1 LRGVSSNSLSSD
13 PLYLKINQLCC
24 LKIRD
29 GISIKEILAY
39 GQVSFW
45 WSFERFLYF
54 GIKRGTY
61 KPAITDFLKPLLGKY
76 HFLSR
81 LLISVIVGKLVRFKE
96 INDSRKKIV
105 MISQNGG
112 VWLPPLNPTSKK
124 MKEFKFFEPIIH
136 LCRKKYRIVV
146 LGESS
151 SLSTIVGSF
160 LEKMKYEPGLWKPLG
175 PFLTFNTILKVFKY
189 SRKLE
194 NEWHHLQRNSALM
207 KYIDINSLFLRLE
220 FFFRYVAFE
229 SILHLE
235 LMNQAIETE
244 KPDLIIISGE
254 YFGLGRAAVIAG
266 KLKGVPTLAL
276 QHGIIHPYHHGYVH
290 PKNEISN
297 KISLKHCII
306 PDKTAVYGNYTK
318 EILTKICNY
327 PNESVVVTGQLTYDV
342 LIKAKEA
349 FREQKFLKQHGLDP
363 TKKTILLIT
372 QDYSPSHEFLK
383 VTVKALKKFP
393 EVQTIIKPHP
403 GDTEPKWH
411 KEILT
416 KENYHALVLDPKSNT
431 FEALFACDVMI
442 TVSSTVAIEAMFL
455 NKPVVIVNLTGEPDP
470 MPYVESG
477 AALGAYEEKDVAHVI
492 RKALFD
498 EDTRRE
504 LEKNRKEFVKYHLH
518 NVGNATKNVVRLIEK
533 MIAD

>member
-1 LRGVSSNSLSSD
+1 
-13 PLYLKINQLCC
+13 

-39 GQVSFW
+39 GKVSFW
-45 WSFERFLYF
+45 WSFELFLYNE
-54 GIKRGTY
+54 IKGGTY
-61 KPAITDFLKPLLGKY
+61 KPAITDFLKALLGKY
-76 HFLSR
+76 HLLFR
-81 LLISVIVGKLVRFKE
+81 LLISVIVGKLIRFKD
-96 INDSRKKIV
+96 INDNRKKIM
-105 MISQNGG
+105 MISQTDGA
-112 VWLPPLNPTSKK
+112 WLPPLNPASKK
-124 MKEFKFFEPIIH
+124 TKEFKFFEPIIH

-151 SLSTIVGSF
+151 SLSTIVRSF
-160 LEKMKYEPGLWKPLG
+160 LEKMKYGLGLWKPLG

-189 SRKLE
+189 NRKLE
-194 NEWHHLQRNSALM
+194 SEWRHLQLNSALM
-207 KYIDINSLFLRLE
+207 KYIDINSVFLPLE
-220 FFFRYVAFE
+220 FFFRYMVFE
-229 SILHLE
+229 SILRLE

-244 KPDLIIISGE
+244 KPDLIMISGE

-276 QHGIIHPYHHGYVH
+276 QHGIIHPHHQGYVH

-318 EILTKICNY
+318 EILTKVCNY
-327 PNESVVVTGQLTYDV
+327 PDESVVVTGQPTYDV
-342 LIKAKEA
+342 LIKAKEV
-349 FREQKFLKQHGLDP
+349 FGKQKFLKQHGLDP
-363 TKKTILLIT
+363 TKKTALLIT
-372 QDYSPSHEFLK
+372 QGCSHEFLK
-383 VTVKALKKFP
+383 VTVKALKKFS

-403 GDTEPKWH
+403 CDVEPKWH
-411 KEILT
+411 EKILR

-431 FEALFACDVMI
+431 FEALFACDLMI
-442 TVSSTVAIEAMFL
+442 TISSTVAIEAMVL

-477 AALGAYEEKDVAHVI
+477 AALGAYQEKDVVHVI

-498 EDTRRE
+498 EDVRKE

-518 NVGNATKNVVRLIEK
+518 NVGNATKNVVRLVEE